1 MVDCSIAEEEYHV
14 MASTTSELIWIKSL
28 IADLGFTSVTLMILF
43 CHNQVTV
50 YIASNSVFHERTKH
64 IEVNCH
70 YIHYQVQSKLIQT
83 RYICTHDQLADE
95 FTKVFWSTQ
104 FHRLLSKHG
113 SSDLVWGGV

>member
-14 MASTTSELIWIKSL
+14 MASTTCELIWIKSL
-28 IADLGFTSVTLMILF
+28 LADLGFTSVTLMILF

-83 RYICTHDQLADE
+83 RYICTHDQLADV
-95 FTKVFWSTQ
+95 FTKVFRSTQ

-113 SSDLVWGGV
+113 SSDLV